1 MPVTLTFPPIGLR
14 LTYPYSVGQM
24 ADAADSIDEEDLIE
38 INRASSSMGY
48 DDCISTYYLTIEIAV
63 EAVKDQVKYSF
74 THGSL
79 TPTSLMKTSPTT
91 TQVGSLSP
99 TSFP

>member
-48 DDCISTYYLTIEIAV
+48 DDCISTYY
-63 EAVKDQVKYSF
+63 
-74 THGSL
+74 
-79 TPTSLMKTSPTT
+79 
-91 TQVGSLSP
+91 
-99 TSFP
+99 